1 MADSAINNSE
11 PWFKRMLPAL
21 SLMVLAPLIA
31 EVLPGATRMS
41 AIFVLPIE
49 ILVWGGA
56 AVLIREV
63 VRRLQL
69 GWLNMLLLAMALS
82 VAEECV
88 IQQTSLAPM
97 VIKLKGVE
105 YARDFDVNYVYFLW
119 ALIYE
124 SLFVVLIPIGLVELI
139 FRDQRE
145 QGWLN
150 AAGISTVGL
159 LFVPGCFFAWF
170 TWTQIARTKVF
181 HLEPYTPPPFQ
192 MAIAAA
198 SIALLIAL
206 ATGPLRHQLARRSNG
221 LHPPHP
227 LALFLLSGI
236 ATIVIFG
243 LTLLGFGISPTFP
256 PLAAVMIGL
265 TLIVLLI
272 AFLPRFY
279 AHKSWTTWHQVA
291 ILYGAILT
299 NMAIFFVGFIGATPL
314 DFYGKVIVDTISV
327 VLLFWL
333 ALRMRSTG
341 QNSHPML
348 RNAG

>member
-1 MADSAINNSE
+1 M
-11 PWFKRMLPAL
+11 
-21 SLMVLAPLIA
+21 
-31 EVLPGATRMS
+31 
-41 AIFVLPIE
+41 LPIE
-49 ILVWGGA
+49 ILVWGGT

-69 GWLNMLLLAMALS
+69 GWLNLLLLAAALS
-82 VAEECV
+82 IAEECL

-105 YARDFDVNYVYFLW
+105 YARAFDVNYVYFLW

-139 FRDQRE
+139 FRDKRE

-150 AAGISTVGL
+150 GAGIATVGL
-159 LFVPGCFFAWF
+159 LFIPGCLFAWF

-181 HLEPYTPPPFQ
+181 HLEPYTPPPIQ

-206 ATGPLRHQLARRSNG
+206 AIGPLRHRLARKSQG
-221 LHPPHP
+221 LRPLHP

-256 PLAAVMIGL
+256 PLAAVAIGL
-265 TLIVLLI
+265 TLIALTI
-272 AFLPRFY
+272 AFLPRDD
-279 AHKSWTTWHQVA
+279 AHESWSTWHQVA

-314 DFYGKVIVDTISV
+314 DFYGKVIVDVIAV
-327 VLLFWL
+327 VLLLWL
-333 ALRMRSTG
+333 ALRLRSKG